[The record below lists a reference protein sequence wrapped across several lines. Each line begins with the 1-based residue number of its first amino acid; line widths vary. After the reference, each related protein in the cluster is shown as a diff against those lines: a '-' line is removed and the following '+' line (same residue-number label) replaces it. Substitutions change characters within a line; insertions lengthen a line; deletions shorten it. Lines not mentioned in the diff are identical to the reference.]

1 MFRSSFE
8 FGTKAETLDRLR
20 HVLEKSSVPASFSFC
35 VESWTQDRKAILD
48 SIQAEFSDKA
58 LIVRSSCQAEDGA
71 QSAHAGAFLSLPDIP
86 SQSRPALTDAI
97 DEVIRSY
104 QKGTTEPSP
113 NDQVLVQEMV
123 SDVAMSGVVFTQD
136 MSTGAPYYVVNYDD
150 ESGTTDTITSG
161 HYNNRTLY
169 VFRDAVGDISSVRFQ
184 ALFAAIQEIEAAV
197 SDDCIDIEFAL
208 DRAGNVILFQV
219 RQITSQPNWNR
230 GLTLRIRDE
239 LKRSAEFVQSRY
251 GYARGKQGSGLDAVL
266 GNMPDWNPAEIIG
279 TAPRRLAFSLYRYL
293 ITDSIWRIAR
303 GKMGYRERPGRPL
316 MVALSGQPMIDV
328 RESFYSY
335 IPEDV
340 DSEVA
345 DKLVASWLS
354 RLRENHHLHD
364 KVEFAI
370 ATTCYSFD
378 FEDRVREQFPDALT
392 AEELTTYKAHLKA
405 QTDKLV
411 KGELAQIRQQLSI
424 VDGLATRYQDH
435 MSGQTDPSLE
445 LLSLL
450 LEDAIKCGTLPFS
463 ILARHGFVATS
474 LLKSLV
480 ASGALSQQQAEAFL
494 RSVPTV
500 ASDFLRDVLLLQHGK
515 LQEYG
520 FFQKYGHL
528 RPGTY
533 DILSLRYDQRKSAF
547 DANSFPQKEESR
559 SHSFSVPEGQS
570 DKIQAL
576 IEDHGLTFSVDQLFD
591 YMREAIQA
599 REYAKFIFTKN
610 LSAALE
616 LIAAWGKNHGL
627 SRDEL
632 SHLDVRDIL
641 DCQVCPAGRSLESH
655 LREKSLAGEQAYMV
669 TTAVRLPFLITE
681 LSDLS
686 VIPLAVDSP
695 NFITRKNV
703 DGEVVVVG
711 GEDCDPAILDNR
723 IVVIESADP
732 GFDWIFSRPIL
743 GLVTKFGGANSHM
756 AVRCAEFDIPAAIG
770 CGEQI
775 FQRVTKSSEIELR
788 CAEGQV
794 KFVQEQYS

>member
-20 HVLEKSSVPASFSFC
+20 HVLAKSKVPVSLSFC
-35 VESWTQDRKAILD
+35 VENWAQDQGVVLD
-48 SIQAEFSDKA
+48 SIQAKFPDKM

-71 QSAHAGAFLSLPDIP
+71 QSGHAGAFLSLPDIP
-86 SQSRPALTDAI
+86 SRSREAVAAAI
-97 DEVIRSY
+97 NDVIASY
-104 QKGTTEPSP
+104 QKGQCAVSRY
-113 NDQVLVQEMV
+113 DQVLVQEMV

-161 HYNNRTLY
+161 QYNNRTLY
-169 VFRDAVGDISSVRFQ
+169 VFRDAVGEIKSERFRS
-184 ALFAAIQEIEAAV
+184 LFAAIQEIEVAV

-208 DRAGNVILFQV
+208 DRIGNVILFQV

-239 LKRSAEFVQSRY
+239 LKRSEEFVQSRY
-251 GYARGKQGSGLDAVL
+251 GYARGKRGSGKDAVL

-293 ITDSIWRIAR
+293 ITDSIWRVAR
-303 GKMGYRERPGRPL
+303 GKMGYRERAGRPL
-316 MVALSGQPMIDV
+316 MVALSGQPLIDV

-335 IPEDV
+335 IPADV
-340 DSEVA
+340 DGQIA
-345 DKLVASWLS
+345 DKLVISWLS
-354 RLRENHHLHD
+354 RLRKNHHLHD
-364 KVEFAI
+364 KVEFAV

-378 FEDRVREQFPDALT
+378 FEERVSEQFPHAL
-392 AEELTTYKAHLKA
+392 APEELAKYKTSLKKL
-405 QTDKLV
+405 TDKLV
-411 KGELAQIRQQLSI
+411 KGERAPIKQQLSI
-424 VDGLATRYQDH
+424 VDGLADRYLDH
-435 MSGQTDPSLE
+435 MFDRADPSLE

-450 LEDAIKCGTLPFS
+450 LEDALNSGTLPFS
-463 ILARHGFVATS
+463 ILARHGFIATT
-474 LLKSLV
+474 LLKSMV
-480 ASGALSQQQAEAFL
+480 KADALSQQQAEAFQ

-500 ASDFLRDVLLLQHGK
+500 ASDFLCDVLLLQSGK
-515 LQEYG
+515 LPEQD
-520 FFQKYGHL
+520 FFRKYGHL

-547 DANSFPQKEESR
+547 DANSFPRKEETEPPY
-559 SHSFSVPEGQS
+559 FSLSEGQKK
-570 DKIQAL
+570 KIQSL
-576 IEDHGLTFSVDQLFD
+576 IDDHGLTFSVDQLFN

-627 SRDEL
+627 SREEL
-632 SHLDVRDIL
+632 SHLDIREIL
-641 DCQVCPAGRSLESH
+641 DCQVCPTGRTLESH
-655 LREKSLAGEQAYMV
+655 LRDKSIAGENAYMA

-681 LSDLS
+681 LSDLFI
-686 VIPLAVDSP
+686 IPLSVDSP

-703 DGEVVVVG
+703 DGEVVVVS
-711 GEDCDPAILDNR
+711 GEDCDPVILDNK

-775 FQRVTKSSEIELR
+775 FQRVTRSAQIDLR
-788 CAEGQV
+788 CAEGQI
-794 KFVQEQYS
+794 KFVQEHYS